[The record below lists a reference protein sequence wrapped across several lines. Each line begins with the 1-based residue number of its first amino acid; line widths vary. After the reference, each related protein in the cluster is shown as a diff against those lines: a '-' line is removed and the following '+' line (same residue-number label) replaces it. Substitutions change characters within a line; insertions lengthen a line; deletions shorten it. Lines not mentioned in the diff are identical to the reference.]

1 MSDFLE
7 LNKLEQLA
15 QQLGQELVIVDRDGY
30 WVITEN
36 IGDRFAYGL
45 PIVIGNSEAEAKAW
59 LTKFLSEVD
68 GE

>member
-1 MSDFLE
+1 MSNTIE

-15 QQLGQELVIVDRDGY
+15 QQLDQELVIVDRDGY

-36 IGDRFAYGL
+36 IGDRFANGL
-45 PIVIGNSEAEAKAW
+45 PIVIGSSEAEAEAW
-59 LTKFLSEVD
+59 LTKYLSEVA